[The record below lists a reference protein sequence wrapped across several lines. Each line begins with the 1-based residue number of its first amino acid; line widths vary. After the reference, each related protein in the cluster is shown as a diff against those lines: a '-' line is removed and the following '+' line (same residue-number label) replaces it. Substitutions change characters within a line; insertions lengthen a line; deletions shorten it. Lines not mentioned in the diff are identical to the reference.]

1 MFGSIG
7 GPELI
12 LIFLVA
18 LLIFGPRKLPELGR
32 MVGKGLGEFRRA
44 ANDLRVSL
52 ETEVARE
59 GPARVAEHGPG
70 SGRPSPATGAVERQG
85 RFPGSEAEI
94 PAPQQPAEDAG
105 AAPGAAPTDPQ
116 APMMAPAAAETPA
129 PVAAPDARDPDRAR

>member
-59 GPARVAEHGPG
+59 APARGGEN
-70 SGRPSPATGAVERQG
+70 GALV
-85 RFPGSEAEI
+85 PIS
-94 PAPQQPAEDAG
+94 
-105 AAPGAAPTDPQ
+105 AAPGSASRTGHPQEVAASAAENVETVPAGTDVTHPEGSPNPRT
-116 APMMAPAAAETPA
+116 APDATGHPAPA
-129 PVAAPDARDPDRAR
+129 AAPDARDADRSR

>member
-32 MVGKGLGEFRRA
+32 MVGRGLGEFRRA

-52 ETEVARE
+52 ETEVERE
-59 GPARVAEHGPG
+59 APGRSAATEPG
-70 SGRPSPATGAVERQG
+70 STPAA
-85 RFPGSEAEI
+85 
-94 PAPQQPAEDAG
+94 PA
-105 AAPGAAPTDPQ
+105 AAPGAVPRDATGSHVTGAAPHPAGSPPGSPEGPGTAGSRPHRT
-116 APMMAPAAAETPA
+116 APDAAEA
-129 PVAAPDARDPDRAR
+129 PVAAPDARDTSRTE

>member
-32 MVGKGLGEFRRA
+32 MLGKGLGEFRRA

-59 GPARVAEHGPG
+59 TPARDAEGG
-70 SGRPSPATGAVERQG
+70 ATGT
-85 RFPGSEAEI
+85 
-94 PAPQQPAEDAG
+94 APTLA
-105 AAPGAAPTDPQ
+105 AAPGATPRQGSAPLDDAST
-116 APMMAPAAAETPA
+116 APAVTAAPA
-129 PVAAPDARDPDRAR
+129 PAVAPDARDADRAH